1 MKEYIRDKPQTVAFR
16 LSDDDLRRMNAKI
29 AVSGLSRM
37 DYITKSVLQQ
47 EIHIFVGKF
56 ESDRLGVELK
66 KLRRQ
71 LETMKDIEE
80 LDDTLKTCIAL
91 LEVVLETER
100 GDSP

>member
-16 LSDDDLRRMNAKI
+16 LSDDDLHRMNAKV

-37 DYITKSVLQQ
+37 DYITKAVLQE

-66 KLRRQ
+66 KLRRK
-71 LETMKDIEE
+71 LETMKDIEYLE
-80 LDDTLKTCIAL
+80 DTLKACIAL

-100 GDSP
+100 GGTS